1 MFIIYYKYI
10 NFSNDFPKI
19 DLSHK
24 NPFYSVML
32 ESPLSAA
39 IEILSADNGVHR
51 LNVVDGEGKVRGILS
66 QTDIVKF
73 LIAKRSLFEGIF
85 SSTLNDLKIGCGPV
99 VSINSEASVLESLER
114 MSENFISS
122 VAVVESDGTL
132 IGNISMADIRF
143 VFQHGRYHRL
153 WMTCGN
159 FLSMALNQKGL
170 EHSGNDQ
177 FPFFDAHLSSSLAQ
191 VMNKIV
197 ATKVHR
203 VWITNPKNQHLIGL
217 VSLTDIIGLFYE
229 KSFKSIDEADREKE
243 KDHELTA
250 SFDGEEDY

>member
-1 MFIIYYKYI
+1 MKFYLHFLFIT
-10 NFSNDFPKI
+10 FSSL

-39 IEILSADNGVHR
+39 IDILSADNGVHR
-51 LNVVDGEGKVRGILS
+51 LNVVDGDGKVRGILS

-73 LIAKRSLFEGIF
+73 LISKQGIF
-85 SSTLNDLKIGCGPV
+85 GDLFNSTLNDLKIGCGPV
-99 VSINSEASVLESLER
+99 VSVNAESSVLEALEK

-122 VAVVESDGTL
+122 VAIVESDGTL

-153 WMTCGN
+153 WMTCSN

-177 FPFFDAHLSSSLAQ
+177 FPFFDAHLSSTLSQ

-243 KDHELTA
+243 RNSMESLEE
-250 SFDGEEDY
+250 GEDF

>member
-1 MFIIYYKYI
+1 MIL
-10 NFSNDFPKI
+10 

-39 IEILSADNGVHR
+39 IDILSADNGVHR
-51 LNVVDGEGKVRGILS
+51 LNVVDGDGKVCGILS

-73 LIAKRSLFEGIF
+73 LISKRDLFEDLF
-85 SSTLNDLKIGCGPV
+85 ESTLNDLKIGSGPV
-99 VSINSEASVLESLER
+99 VSVNSESSVLEGLEK
-114 MSENFISS
+114 MSDNFISS
-122 VAVVESDGTL
+122 VAVVESDETL

-153 WMTCGN
+153 WMTCSN

-177 FPFFDAHLSSSLAQ
+177 FPFFDAHLSSTLSQ
-191 VMNKIV
+191 VMLKIV

-229 KSFKSIDEADREKE
+229 KSFKAIDEADREKE
-243 KDHELTA
+243 MNNFADDGDELR
-250 SFDGEEDY
+250 DDDY

>member
-1 MFIIYYKYI
+1 M
-10 NFSNDFPKI
+10 NLVCEFSLNSSL

-51 LNVVDGEGKVRGILS
+51 LNVVNGDGRVKGILS

-73 LIAKRSLFEGIF
+73 LISKQGLFENLFGA
-85 SSTLNDLKIGCGPV
+85 TLNDLKIGCCPV
-99 VSINSEASVLESLER
+99 VSVNAESSVLEALEK
-114 MSENFISS
+114 MSENFITS

-132 IGNISMADIRF
+132 IGNVSMADIRF
-143 VFQHGRYHRL
+143 VFQYGRYHRL
-153 WMTCGN
+153 WMTCSQ
-159 FLSMALNQKGL
+159 FISMALNQKGL

-177 FPFFDAHLSSSLAQ
+177 FPFFDAHLTSTLSQ
-191 VMNKIV
+191 VMKKIV

-203 VWITNPKNQHLIGL
+203 VWVTDPKNQHLIGL
-217 VSLTDIIGLFYE
+217 ISLTDIIGLFYE
-229 KSFKSIDEADREKE
+229 KSFKAIDEADREREINSKQE
-243 KDHELTA
+243 
-250 SFDGEEDY
+250 SFGVDGEDY

>member
-1 MFIIYYKYI
+1 
-10 NFSNDFPKI
+10 
-19 DLSHK
+19 
-24 NPFYSVML
+24 ML

-51 LNVVDGEGKVRGILS
+51 LNVVDGDGKVRGILS

-73 LIAKRSLFEGIF
+73 LIAKRSLFEGLF
-85 SSTLNDLKIGCGPV
+85 ASTLNELKIGCGPV
-99 VSINSEASVLESLER
+99 VSVNAEASVLEALER

-122 VAVVESDGTL
+122 VAVVETDGTL

-159 FLSMALNQKGL
+159 FLSLALNQKGL

-177 FPFFDAHLSSSLAQ
+177 FPFFDAHLTSTLAQ

-217 VSLTDIIGLFYE
+217 VSLTDIVGLFYE
-229 KSFKSIDEADREKE
+229 KSFKSIDEADKEKE
-243 KDHELTA
+243 TEMGMSMSS
-250 SFDGEEDY
+250 SFDGTEDY

>member
-1 MFIIYYKYI
+1 
-10 NFSNDFPKI
+10 
-19 DLSHK
+19 
-24 NPFYSVML
+24 ML

-51 LNVVDGEGKVRGILS
+51 LNVVDGDGRVRGILS

-73 LIAKRSLFEGIF
+73 LISKRSLFEDLLN
-85 SSTLNDLKIGCGPV
+85 STLSDLKIGCGPV
-99 VSINSEASVLESLER
+99 VNVNTESSVLEALEK

-122 VAVVESDGTL
+122 VAVIETDGTL

-159 FLSMALNQKGL
+159 FLSLALNQKGL
-170 EHSGNDQ
+170 EHFGNDQ
-177 FPFFDAHLSSSLAQ
+177 FPFFDAHLNSTLSQ
-191 VMNKIV
+191 VMSKII

-203 VWITNPKNQHLIGL
+203 VWVISPKNQHLIGL

-229 KSFKSIDEADREKE
+229 KSFKAIDEADREKE
-243 KDHELTA
+243 LNKINGQGPD
-250 SFDGEEDY
+250 DEDY